1 MHRRRCKADRASL
14 PLAPAWKGEVKPSII
29 LAHCRVSA
37 RRSLLGCKLGVMLM
51 LRGSHLGYL
60 CTSISAQPLALRRSR
75 AISTAHLAFSQR
87 GGRRRGF
94 CGCSTPF
101 SFRQRDS
108 NALQPLAKLS
118 SGSCE
123 STPTLTASKTQFVS
137 INELKMA
144 GLSQRQNF
152 LAALARL
159 LGIVAL
165 YWAML
170 KLQGKL
176 SMTSAQHSSN
186 ETCEALPDQHTSM
199 QHAFVHTEIPLPLPC
214 TNVSVKGLLTPN
226 MSVQVWHWAQ
236 SLPWHALL
244 YFSGACPGS

>member
-14 PLAPAWKGEVKPSII
+14 PLAPAWKGEVKPSLI

-37 RRSLLGCKLGVMLM
+37 RRSSLECKLGVMLL
-51 LRGSHLGYL
+51 LRGSHLGSL

-75 AISTAHLAFSQR
+75 AFSTAHVAFSQR

-94 CGCSTPF
+94 CGCSIPF
-101 SFRQRDS
+101 SFRERDI

-123 STPTLTASKTQFVS
+123 STPTSTASKTEFVS

-144 GLSQRQNF
+144 ELSQRRNF

-159 LGIVAL
+159 LGSVAL
-165 YWAML
+165 YWAMI
-170 KLQGKL
+170 KLQGRL
-176 SMTSAQHSSN
+176 SMTSALHSSD

-199 QHAFVHTEIPLPLPC
+199 RHVFVHTGIPLPQPC
-214 TNVSVKGLLTPN
+214 TTVSVKRLLKPN
-226 MSVQVWHWAQ
+226 MRVQVWHWAH

-244 YFSGACPGS
+244 YFPGPCPGS